1 MPILFSAL
9 LSLAVAWLRGA
20 PPLALGEIRLRWP
33 VLPLLALTLQWLGF
47 VVLAS
52 HGVRPASGLSWP
64 ALLLQLASMGLLLVF
79 IAANRRYRSLAVVG
93 LGVALNLMVVLAN
106 GGYMPVRAA
115 DVARSG
121 FPEVAAQ
128 LEAEGVFQ
136 KSRAL
141 DEHTRLA
148 LLADVI
154 HVPFFGAARMVSA
167 GDVLVAAG
175 VFLFIQEA
183 LVGRRTPVYP

>member
-9 LSLAVAWLRGA
+9 LSLVVAWLRGTS
-20 PPLALGEIRLRWP
+20 PLALGGIRLRRP
-33 VLPLLALTLQWLGF
+33 VLPLVALGLQWLGF
-47 VVLAS
+47 VVFAS
-52 HGVRPASGLSWP
+52 RGGSPPAGSAWY
-64 ALLLQLASMGLLLVF
+64 ALPVQLASLGLLLAFV
-79 IAANRRYRSLAVVG
+79 AANRHYRSLLLVG
-93 LGVALNLMVVLAN
+93 LGVALNLVVVAAN

-115 DVARSG
+115 DVARIG
-121 FPEVAAQ
+121 LPEVAAQ
-128 LEAEGVFQ
+128 LETGGYFQ

-154 HVPFFGAARMVSA
+154 HVPFFGAGRMVSA

-183 LVGRRTPVYP
+183 LVATRAPVYT